1 MTTAGGIKKTRSKK
15 KIKKIYKKKER
26 KCGEINTIKSSRE
39 TSRLEEGLTEEE
51 ENVHSVGN
59 VPSVALEVP
68 S

>member
-1 MTTAGGIKKTRSKK
+1 M
-15 KIKKIYKKKER
+15 YKKKER

-51 ENVHSVGN
+51 EEDVHSVERA
-59 VPSVALEVP
+59 PSVALEVP